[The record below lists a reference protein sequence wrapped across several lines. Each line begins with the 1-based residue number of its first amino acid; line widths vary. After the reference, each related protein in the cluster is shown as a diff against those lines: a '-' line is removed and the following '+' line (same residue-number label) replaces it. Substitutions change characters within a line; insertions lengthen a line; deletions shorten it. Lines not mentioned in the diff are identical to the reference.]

1 MQIGQVIA
9 RIFDIDSKELKVVL
23 SSFCLVM
30 FLMTSYYILRPV
42 RDSMASDWS
51 DIEVSW
57 LWTFTFLFSAIA
69 IPVYGYIASRV
80 RLIYLIPGVYIFF
93 ALSFLLFYFS
103 THITALKT
111 ISDKAFYV
119 WVSVYALFHVSV
131 FWSLMA
137 EVFSKAQAKRLFG
150 FIAAG
155 ASLGAIIGPFFT
167 AIFVSALGNH
177 LLLLIASAIIIL
189 AVPLIVMIQN
199 PSNMDFHHPQSTALL
214 SGKTLIGGNSIEG
227 LKILFND
234 RFLIGIALFIFFA
247 TLLSSVIYF
256 ELKNILSSIDPETRT
271 QIWAGMDLAVNT
283 LSIGIGLFATGR
295 VTKKLGISF
304 SLSLIP
310 ALLIVGFLILTMI
323 PTIAVIVSLQIV
335 RRAGQYSI
343 TRPAREML
351 FTVVGPN
358 SRFKSKPIIDVVLY
372 RGGDVISAWT
382 ITGLTQG
389 LNFGLTSMA
398 GIGAVIAAIWTGVG
412 LILGKKFIHL
422 EKLQNDD

>member
-1 MQIGQVIA
+1 MQIGQLIA
-9 RIFDIDSKELKVVL
+9 RIFDIDSKELRAVL

-30 FLMTSYYILRPV
+30 LLMTSYYILRPV

-69 IPVYGYIASRV
+69 ISFYGYIASRV
-80 RLIYLIPGVYIFF
+80 RLIYLIPGVYIAF

-103 THITALKT
+103 NNITEIKT
-111 ISDKAFYV
+111 FSDKAFYV

-137 EVFSKAQAKRLFG
+137 ETFSKTQAKRLFG

-155 ASLGAIIGPFFT
+155 ASIGAIIGPFFT
-167 AIFVSALGNH
+167 AFFVSTLGNH

-189 AVPLIVMIQN
+189 AVPLIPVIQ
-199 PSNMDFHHPQSTALL
+199 SSSKMDFHHSQFEALL
-214 SGKTLIGGNSIEG
+214 SGKKSIGGTSLEG
-227 LKILFND
+227 FRILFND
-234 RFLIGIALFIFFA
+234 RFLIGIALFIFLA
-247 TLLSSVIYF
+247 TLLSSLIYF
-256 ELKNILSSIDPETRT
+256 ELKNILSSIDPEMRT

-295 VTKKLGISF
+295 ITKKLGISF

-310 ALLIVGFLILTMI
+310 TILVVGFLLLAMMPIVAL
-323 PTIAVIVSLQIV
+323 IVSLQIV

-351 FTVVGPN
+351 FTVVGRN

-372 RGGDVISAWT
+372 RGGDVVSAWT

-389 LNFGLTSMA
+389 LNFGLASMA
-398 GIGAVIAAIWTGVG
+398 GIGAIIATVWAGIGFT
-412 LILGKKFIHL
+412 LGQKFIHQ
-422 EKLQNDD
+422 EKVQKDI

>member
-137 EVFSKAQAKRLFG
+137 EIFSKVQAKRLFG

-189 AVPLIVMIQN
+189 AVPLIVIIQN

-214 SGKTLIGGNSIEG
+214 SGKTLMGGNSIEG
-227 LKILFND
+227 FTKLLLRI
-234 RFLIGIALFIFFA
+234 LFIF
-247 TLLSSVIYF
+247 S
-256 ELKNILSSIDPETRT
+256 ELTISK
-271 QIWAGMDLAVNT
+271 
-283 LSIGIGLFATGR
+283 GI
-295 VTKKLGISF
+295 
-304 SLSLIP
+304 
-310 ALLIVGFLILTMI
+310 
-323 PTIAVIVSLQIV
+323 
-335 RRAGQYSI
+335 
-343 TRPAREML
+343 
-351 FTVVGPN
+351 
-358 SRFKSKPIIDVVLY
+358 
-372 RGGDVISAWT
+372 
-382 ITGLTQG
+382 
-389 LNFGLTSMA
+389 
-398 GIGAVIAAIWTGVG
+398 
-412 LILGKKFIHL
+412 
-422 EKLQNDD
+422 

>member
-1 MQIGQVIA
+1 MQIRQLIT
-9 RIFDIDSKELKVVL
+9 RIFDIDSKELRAVL
-23 SSFCLVM
+23 ASFCLVM
-30 FLMTSYYILRPV
+30 LLMTSYYMLRPV

-69 IPVYGYIASRV
+69 ISFYGYIASRA

-103 THITALKT
+103 NNITEIKT
-111 ISDKAFYV
+111 FSDKAFYV

-137 EVFSKAQAKRLFG
+137 ETFSKAQAKKLFG

-155 ASLGAIIGPFFT
+155 ASMGAIIGPFFT
-167 AIFVSALGNH
+167 AFFVSTLGNH

-189 AVPLIVMIQN
+189 AVPLIPLIQT
-199 PSNMDFHHPQSTALL
+199 PSQVRFSNHQSKGFL
-214 SGKTLIGGNSIEG
+214 SGKTALGGASLDG
-227 LKILFND
+227 FKILFNN
-234 RFLIGIALFIFFA
+234 RFLIGIALFIFLA
-247 TLLSSVIYF
+247 TLLSSLIYF
-256 ELKNILSSIDPETRT
+256 ELKNILSSIDPEMRT

-283 LSIGIGLFATGR
+283 LSIGIGLFVTGR

-310 ALLIVGFLILTMI
+310 ALLIVGFLLLTMM
-323 PTIAVIVSLQIV
+323 PAVAVIVSLQIA

-351 FTVVGPN
+351 FTVVGRN

-372 RGGDVISAWT
+372 RGGDMISAWT

-389 LNFGLTSMA
+389 LNFGLASMA
-398 GIGAVIAAIWTGVG
+398 GIGAIIAIVWTGIG
-412 LILGKKFIHL
+412 YALGQKFIRL
-422 EKLQNDD
+422 EKSQKDY